1 MNTAPEFLLVNARAA
16 LGRCLASRPQSDL
29 AIVFGFWVLRDTTIG
44 GEAKDIAVAA
54 ARRSGAQQ
62 DFQTVATHG
71 FALDCGL
78 LDVDTAAAMK
88 QGLDRVAGR
97 MPFVDEIPMAFCSD
111 AVGILGVALG
121 TRKLADVFITNRITT
136 WLGSF
141 LNRIYEMNGTEDWQR
156 CLFHAADRI
165 LGGQASVP
173 ESLSEQ
179 AADIRVVLTAK
190 GILAPRAAEEA
201 EREEQSALSL
211 IVRQGSSPISY
222 ERAAIRLAAL
232 DVVTRSAPVAIPS
245 RMSAQSL
252 VRLLERV
259 PAGLR
264 KWTWE
269 KTPRTSTTPPRQ
281 WHIDHEYH
289 VQNLLWVLLAPLFPD
304 IDDEQYST
312 KIGQKSPRADL
323 YIPSMKLVI
332 EAKFLRP
339 GDKMQKIVDEIS
351 SDASLYGAMGND
363 CAGIIPF
370 IWDDS
375 ARSQEHDYLRQGLK
389 KLSGIVDAVIVSRP
403 NDWDKLPT
411 ARPNRTRKGK

>member
-1 MNTAPEFLLVNARAA
+1 VSSASEYLLVDARTA
-16 LGRCLASRPQSDL
+16 LRRCLASRPQSDL
-29 AIVFGFWVLRDTTIG
+29 AVVFGFWVFTDPADSTQARN
-44 GEAKDIAVAA
+44 IAIAA
-54 ARRSGAQQ
+54 ARRAGAQQ
-62 DFQTVATHG
+62 DFQTVATLG

-78 LDVDTAAAMK
+78 LDVDIAPAMR
-88 QGLDRVAGR
+88 QGLGRIAGR
-97 MPFVDEIPMAFCSD
+97 KPFVDEIPMPFCSD

-121 TRKLADVFITNRITT
+121 TRKLADAPLSNSTAI
-136 WLGSF
+136 WLAGF
-141 LNRIYEMNGTEDWQR
+141 LNRIYEMSGTEDWQR
-156 CLFHAADRI
+156 CLFHATDRV
-165 LGGQASVP
+165 LNGQISVP
-173 ESLSEQ
+173 ESLSDQ

-190 GILAPRAAEEA
+190 GILSPRVAEEA
-201 EREEQSALSL
+201 ERDEQSALTL
-211 IVRQGSSPISY
+211 IARHSSDPISY

-232 DVVTRSAPVAIPS
+232 DQVTRSAPVVVPG

-252 VRLLERV
+252 VQLLERV

-269 KTPRTSTTPPRQ
+269 KTPRTSAAPARQ

-289 VQNLLWVLLAPLFPD
+289 VQNLLWFTLAPLLPD
-304 IDDEQYST
+304 LDDEQYLA
-312 KIGQKSPRADL
+312 KIAQKSPRADL

-339 GDKMQKIVDEIS
+339 TDKMQKIIDQIS

-363 CAGIIPF
+363 CAGIVPF

-389 KLSGIVDAVIVSRP
+389 KLPGILDAVVVSRP
-403 NDWDKLPT
+403 NDWC
-411 ARPNRTRKGK
+411 TRRRKR